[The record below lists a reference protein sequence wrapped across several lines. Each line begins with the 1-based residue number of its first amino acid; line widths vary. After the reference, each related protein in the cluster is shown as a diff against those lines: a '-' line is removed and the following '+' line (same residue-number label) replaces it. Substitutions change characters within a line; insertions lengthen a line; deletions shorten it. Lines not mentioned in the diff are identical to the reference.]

1 MFQLAKW
8 GYGII
13 ALLLLHLPL
22 SGQAQLKLEFLSSTT
37 GGPVSHAVWHEGFV
51 VAACG
56 ASLCVYDA
64 RPGKQVPYKRV
75 FDKALGARINDLK
88 LRRSQLFLAL
98 NDGSVSR
105 WNLNNPMVPLP
116 NGLYKPNHFDAA
128 AHDITLTGDSLI
140 VAYADRVLILR
151 ELNQIGAQFDLLG
164 EFANQVQM
172 GGSITGG
179 DLRGNWYA
187 LVTAWQGKYYSSALH
202 LYDLNTKERIHFY
215 PRTFSNA
222 RDVMWD
228 DQHDLLHIL
237 GGTTTKGDS
246 GLYYAVMV
254 GERGGLREVFADS
267 IPKGLVTGA
276 IKRDDT
282 LFVAAGKGN
291 RPNCAR
297 GALYAYQVI
306 DSVQVNF
313 LGKCRVNKGV
323 TLTEGPDRL
332 LVAGGEKGLQ
342 VLTKWAPDQRPC
354 GNRGISSQTLTGGGN
369 TSSDAF
375 GERLVL
381 AAPGHGLSLFN
392 ISNPRN
398 PVPTRDA
405 PFAPFAHIVK
415 FSEDGKYLYLVE
427 KGGKGEQ
434 NRVVIRD
441 AQSFEIVGQTTG
453 PWGFEEACFW
463 DEKAYILREA
473 RDGIDIVD
481 LSKPNKPVKKRS
493 ILMPVN
499 DLYIGGSGVMLVS
512 SRHNL
517 RVFDLKGDETKE
529 RVAVTKWDQGFGE
542 TAIWDDEVFVY
553 VRKRGL
559 VKYQMSKENGKW
571 QLKELFVIK
580 PPKSH
585 PDQLLAHQGHL
596 FIGYSGK
603 GVYALERAKLHL
615 ESQWQTDGAFM
626 AYPGTGL
633 RDLFVK
639 ENFLY
644 VVQFFAQTSILNLK
658 EE

>member
-1 MFQLAKW
+1 MRSFGMLALVLF
-8 GYGII
+8 
-13 ALLLLHLPL
+13 LLP
-22 SGQAQLKLEFLSSTT
+22 SRGVAQLNLEFLSSTT
-37 GGPVSHAVWHEGFV
+37 GGPISHAVWHDGFV
-51 VAACG
+51 VGACG

-64 RPGKQVPYKRV
+64 RPGKQIPYKRV

-88 LRRSQLFLAL
+88 LRRNQLFLAL

-116 NGLYKPNHFDAA
+116 NGLYKPNHFAAA

-151 ELNQIGAQFDLLG
+151 ELNQIGAQFDLLD

-172 GGSITGG
+172 GGCITGG

-202 LYDLNTKERIHFY
+202 LYDITTKERIHFY
-215 PRTFSNA
+215 PRSFSNA
-222 RDVMWD
+222 RDVLWD
-228 DQHDLLHIL
+228 NQHDLLHIL
-237 GGTTTKGDS
+237 GGSTAKGDT

-276 IKRDDT
+276 LKRDDT
-282 LFVAAGKGN
+282 LYVAAGMGN
-291 RPNCAR
+291 RPNCLK

-306 DSVQVNF
+306 DSIQVRP
-313 LGKCRVNKGV
+313 LGKSRVPKAV
-323 TLTEGPDRL
+323 SLSEGPNRL
-332 LVAGGEKGLQ
+332 LVSGGEKGLQ
-342 VLTKWAPDQRPC
+342 VLTRWTPDKRPC
-354 GNRGISSQTLTGGGN
+354 GSRCVSSQTQTGGGN

-375 GERLVL
+375 GNRLVL
-381 AAPGHGLSLFN
+381 ASPGHGLSFFN

-405 PFAPFAHIVK
+405 PIAPFVHIVR
-415 FSEDGKYLYLVE
+415 FSEDGKHLYAIE
-427 KGGKGEQ
+427 KGQEQ
-434 NRVVIRD
+434 NRVVVRD
-441 AQSFEIVGQTTG
+441 AQSFEIVGQTEG
-453 PWGFEEACFW
+453 PWGHEEACFW
-463 DEKAYILREA
+463 DQKAYILRAE

-481 LSKPNKPVKKRS
+481 LSKPAKPAKKRS
-493 ILMPVN
+493 ILMPIN
-499 DLYIGGSGVMLVS
+499 DLHIGKDGVMLVS

-517 RVFDLKGDETKE
+517 RVFELKGDEVKE

-542 TAIWDDEVFVY
+542 TAIWEDEIFVY

-571 QLKELFVIK
+571 QLEEQFVIK
-580 PPKSH
+580 PPQSQ
-585 PDQLLAHQGHL
+585 PDQLLAHEGHV

-603 GVYALERAKLHL
+603 GVYALDRSKLHL

-626 AYPGTGL
+626 SYPGTGL

-639 ENFLY
+639 ENFLF